1 MYIIIRPL
9 LNARFAHNPSDWAG
23 DRIICVG
30 EYGIEGDLPLGVLTP
45 CELVEYNLP
54 EQLGASSYGEGWERA
69 KILYY
74 VPEVAVGW
82 MRNDPEANRW
92 DKDIRDDTLLR
103 MFSTTAFTDLSEPT
117 SSTPEP
123 TSGILVVRNL
133 TKRQYIRGDLIIAT
147 AGDPLFEMDK
157 YLGEIAFFAMM
168 WSNDH
173 PYYDV
178 PDEMEERLAHGCWAG
193 DRIDLARVEKD
204 VFGELGE
211 LAEWTDMTAAFVEIA
226 SAVLA
231 NNP

>member
-1 MYIIIRPL
+1 MYVILRPL
-9 LNARFAHNPSDWAG
+9 LNARFAHHPSDWAG

-30 EYGIEGDLPLGVLTP
+30 EYGIEGDLPPGALTAS
-45 CELVEYNLP
+45 ELVEYNLP

-82 MRNDPEANRW
+82 VRHNLETNRW
-92 DKDIRDDTLLR
+92 EQDIRDDTLLR
-103 MFSTTAFTDLSEPT
+103 MFSRTAFTGLSEPT

-133 TKRQYIRGDLIIAT
+133 KKRQYIRGDLIIAKS
-147 AGDPLFEMDK
+147 GDPLFEMNK
-157 YLGEIAFFAMM
+157 YPGEIAFFVMM

-178 PDEMEERLAHGCWAG
+178 
-193 DRIDLARVEKD
+193 VK
-204 VFGELGE
+204 
-211 LAEWTDMTAAFVEIA
+211 
-226 SAVLA
+226 
-231 NNP
+231 